1 MSNIS
6 KNGIVTLTKGDTFQL
21 PLFINSGTEFDPVAF
36 DFQEGDQVLLRLMR
50 ANESFNDAVLKKTF
64 VYGGEN
70 EDSYLDDK
78 GNVVF
83 KFSYYDTY
91 WIKYGIY
98 FYEAK
103 VIYTRDNEEKI
114 WTFSPRNK
122 FYITE

>member
-36 DFQEGDQVLLRLMR
+36 DFQEGDKVLLRLMR

-64 VYGGEN
+64 EYGGEN
-70 EDSYLDDK
+70 EDSYIDDE

-83 KFSYYDTY
+83 KFSYFDTY
-91 WIKYGIY
+91 WQSEGWGEHANEPYYNEVCAIEY
-98 FYEAK
+98 
-103 VIYTRDNEEKI
+103 NEEDN
-114 WTFSPRNK
+114 SV
-122 FYITE
+122 ELS